1 MAKVTKVVGKL
12 NEVNPM
18 GLAGKII
25 EGALD
30 ITNVEEALKAR
41 AILKEALR
49 SFSEVIDTANA
60 KLDEVITVN
69 NLKDLDCNK
78 AVVEVNGNKYGYEV
92 DETVSINLGA
102 KYATNE
108 EFLKDYPNLGS
119 RKETV
124 IYSLDRTAIKKM
136 DALEQDKLV
145 AEGVLAVTKTELVK
159 ESFKANKK

>member
-12 NEVNPM
+12 NEVNPL

-69 NLKDLDCNK
+69 NLKDLDCDK

-108 EFLKDYPNLGS
+108 ELLKDYPSLCS
-119 RKETV
+119 MKESV
-124 IYSLDRTAIKKM
+124 IYSLDRTLIKRL
-136 DALEQDKLV
+136 DQAAQDKLV
-145 AEGVLAVTKTELVK
+145 ADGVLTINKIELVK
-159 ESFKANKK
+159 ESFKAEKK